1 MELKYMNKI
10 EKFVLGGVAL
20 CIGSLVFIM
29 NETKEVELVST
40 PLVPE
45 VVEVAIT
52 EAPQE
57 VLEATI
63 TPEIAEITPEEDLD
77 TSTMVVSEWDH
88 KKVLAKN
95 GDISFREAFA
105 NARQELGPGQTFEW
119 YGRTYTTDYFY
130 EIQQVVGQAVYV
142 DNENGNLELK
152 ETESPADIE
161 KIVTYRDN
169 EEVKVSY
176 EHLFPNA
183 IAKAKENGT
192 YDDSKIME
200 NN

>member
-1 MELKYMNKI
+1 MNNI
-10 EKFVLGGVAL
+10 EKFVLGAVIL
-20 CIGSLVFIM
+20 CIGALVFNM
-29 NETKEVELVST
+29 NETKQVELVST
-40 PLVPE
+40 SLAPDE
-45 VVEVAIT
+45 VVEVVIT
-52 EAPQE
+52 EAPQD

-63 TPEIAEITPEEDLD
+63 APEIAEITTPEEDMD

>member
-1 MELKYMNKI
+1 MNKI
-10 EKFVLGGVAL
+10 EKFVLGGTVL

-40 PLVPE
+40 PLAPE

-63 TPEIAEITPEEDLD
+63 TPEIAEITPEEDID
-77 TSTMVVSEWDH
+77 TSTMVVSEWDN
-88 KKVLAKN
+88 KKMLAKN

-105 NARQELGPGQTFEW
+105 NARTQLGPGQTFEW
-119 YGRTYTTDYFY
+119 YGERYTTDYFY
-130 EIQQVVGQAVYV
+130 ELKTVVGEVV
-142 DNENGNLELK
+142 VVNNNKGNLELEQK
-152 ETESPADIE
+152 ESLADVE
-161 KIVTYRDN
+161 EIVTYRDN

-176 EHLFPNA
+176 EHLFPDA
-183 IAKAKENGT
+183 IAAAKKNGT